1 MSEQSATAELS
12 AEDRKLLT
20 MARSARARI
29 NAIEGAAVRDGD
41 GRTYTGV
48 SVRLPALSISAL
60 HLAVASAV
68 AAGAT
73 TLEAALVVTEASK
86 VDPGDLAAVSDVTTG
101 IPVYLATPD
110 GTIAATGTA

>member
-1 MSEQSATAELS
+1 MSEPSAETVS

-29 NAIEGAAVRDGD
+29 GAIEGAAVRDGD

-48 SVRLPALSISAL
+48 SVNLPSFSVSAL
-60 HLAVASAV
+60 RLAVASAV
-68 AAGAT
+68 AAGAS
-73 TLEAALVVTEASK
+73 TLEAALVVTEASM
-86 VDPGDLAAVSDVTTG
+86 VDAGDLAAVSDVTTG